1 MVVASFGEEQE
12 GKWLQTSPGAAVGW
26 AAAEHL
32 RVLGWAQLWAMLPS
46 QGLPGC
52 ILLTTPPGHK
62 TQPFPPASF
71 PGFVRFCPKL
81 RLGKK
86 KAPSITLCSVGGF
99 RDGLTSWQGDG
110 EALLQQENTNA
121 GSQSRD
127 GGGGR
132 AGDAPQG
139 QSTGLLAVPH

>member
-1 MVVASFGEEQE
+1 MAADEPWGSSGVGSSRAPPGAGV
-12 GKWLQTSPGAAVGW
+12 GAAVGD
-26 AAAEHL
+26 AA
-32 RVLGWAQLWAMLPS
+32 Q
-46 QGLPGC
+46 PGA
-52 ILLTTPPGHK
+52 PGHK

-86 KAPSITLCSVGGF
+86 EAPSITLCSAGGF

-139 QSTGLLAVPH
+139 YSTGLLAVPR